1 MVFTRSSSSS
11 SSSSQSF
18 IYLRLRPSVFLTR
31 IHPRLFHSRD
41 LPFRVSFASQPKRG
55 KKASRCLRRTPPYPP
70 LRGLIPRITTLSDAE
85 KKRRRGRKGRGGGRG
100 RGSASRFRIS
110 IEFLQRRDI
119 PLSLPW
125 YRGKSKATYKREKRN
140 LPSRYRIALSF
151 APPPS
156 RNPSPFRDPSSFSS
170 SSFSTLHFNAL
181 RGNPAACNNIL
192 LLFLLSPSPFNLFHF
207 IRHSRH
213 EQGRIPVR
221 GSTRPINSCKTC
233 THR

>member
-100 RGSASRFRIS
+100 EEGARVDFVFRSNFCKGEIYPSLSPGIGEKAKRRTSARN
-110 IEFLQRRDI
+110 ETYPRDI
-119 PLSLPW
+119 
-125 YRGKSKATYKREKRN
+125 E
-140 LPSRYRIALSF
+140 SRYRSRLPRREIPRLF
-151 APPPS
+151 GTPPPS
-156 RNPSPFRDPSSFSS
+156 PPPPSPRCISMHFEGTRLHATISFFSSFSS
-170 SSFSTLHFNAL
+170 PPPLTYSISSA
-181 RGNPAACNNIL
+181 
-192 LLFLLSPSPFNLFHF
+192 
-207 IRHSRH
+207 
-213 EQGRIPVR
+213 IPDTNRVAYLYGGAR
-221 GSTRPINSCKTC
+221 DQ
-233 THR
+233 